1 MPCTCRT
8 CPRSLQRGLEAI
20 LGPSGDPL
28 QGSLEAVILLAAHA
42 FRLELTISVAALYP
56 FEEFLTFAEAQPIFT
71 QTLID
76 QQLNVDTFLLDIST
90 VIPRLIRSRKV
101 WPRLQHT
108 LLQVA
113 SLRDAGCSAVS
124 VLMSAPV
131 PVLSVYTQP
140 VGAPPKDSTWSSSLR
155 KWIKDPAAEKE
166 EASITKRPPGATT
179 KGKVWDCINGLG
191 LTSHLATVTGP
202 VRPGAA
208 GKSTSCATKSH
219 GAHLRFHTWCEVAGA
234 WVKDTPR
241 LRRLRLWK
249 GRQRQQCRRKHTA
262 PAAPQVAKA
271 SSVGFGREFGLGL
284 S

>member
-1 MPCTCRT
+1 MYLPY
-8 CPRSLQRGLEAI
+8 SLEELAAWAMKPFWGLHEA
-20 LGPSGDPL
+20 LL
-28 QGSLEAVILLAAHA
+28 QGSLEAVVLLVAHA
-42 FRLELTISVAALYP
+42 FRLGLTLAVAALYP

-71 QTLID
+71 QTLLD
-76 QQLNVDTFLLDIST
+76 QQFNVDTYLPDTST

-124 VLMSAPV
+124 VLMSAPI
-131 PVLSVYTQP
+131 PVLPVYTQP
-140 VGAPPKDSTWSSSLR
+140 VGAPPKDNTWSSFLG
-155 KWIKDPAAEKE
+155 KWIEDPAAEKE

-219 GAHLRFHTWCEVAGA
+219 GAHLRDFTRGA
-234 WVKDTPR
+234 RWPAHGLKMPPR
-241 LRRLRLWK
+241 LRLRLRK